1 MNTKNS
7 KMLNREDDE
16 QSFLDYKKPKILTSI
31 KNTFIFSVFS
41 AINFVEG
48 ILYLLVKKFLI
59 FSFLKINLTL
69 FLLLLLMCI
78 SDVKL

>member
-7 KMLNREDDE
+7 KMLDREDEE
-16 QSFLDYKKPKILTSI
+16 QSCLDYKKPKILTSI

-48 ILYLLVKKFLI
+48 ILYLLVKNFLI
-59 FSFLKINLTL
+59 F
-69 FLLLLLMCI
+69 
-78 SDVKL
+78 